1 MKKFVSMVLV
11 IALLLS
17 AASVPLVKS
26 GSSLI
31 VIKLWVGSPYMEV
44 NGLRQPIDAEGTK
57 PVIVE
62 SRTLVPI
69 RAIIEAFGGNVGW
82 SLTDKK
88 VTISF
93 NGNILELTINKPTAY
108 LNGFAMPID
117 PNNSKVVPQ
126 IIGGRTM
133 VPLRFVAE
141 SFGIGVDYDSKTK
154 QITLT
159 YTLVTPPNSPVLI
172 SPSNGAV
179 VTDTNITFSWMP
191 VGDADYYK
199 ISINSNGVNVYLQDK
214 VSSTS
219 IIVSQQAL
227 GTGTFTWQVAAHNS
241 AGWGQ
246 FSTSYTFSISVQVTI
261 PQPPTLISPISD
273 TVLKNYNI
281 TFNWTSV
288 SGADSYKLQIT
299 KDNSVIYSLDTIS
312 TNTFTLSGI
321 ELQSGNYV
329 WQVAAHNSAG
339 WSDWSLPGSF
349 ILQKQLTTGDIA
361 KFVDRVVYIEAETAD
376 GTIIG
381 TGFIISSDGKILT
394 NYHVIEGATSGT
406 ATLSNNSKYNIDYVL
421 GYSKPKD
428 FGDKDLAV
436 IKINATNLPVCTLG
450 DSDRIQVGDKV
461 VTIGNPLGIQ
471 NVVSEG
477 IISKIWETGLIQITA
492 PISPGNSGG
501 PLFNMDGEVI
511 GINTFQYAKGQ
522 NLNVALP
529 INWLKSL
536 DISLTMTL
544 LQVYQKEYENTQALP
559 AAPKLISP
567 SNGAVLTTTTPTLFW
582 DPVQN
587 IDYYIVG
594 IYENTVNSDSLVIAI
609 IVKDETSYSVPS
621 GKLKPGN
628 KYFWTVLS
636 HNASGYNSPNDLS
649 LWTFTISEPQ
659 QISSPSLLSPKEG
672 DSISDLEDAITFTW
686 SPIQGVDRYILWI
699 GYGLSGSDSSK
710 IYEQTVTSTSATLD
724 ISTFIPAQLYTWAVA
739 AIDASGNSKWSLDR
753 HFSVVKTGQPIITLP
768 TTGSISYGTFMWS
781 SYPSLES
788 NETYVVLISD
798 SNGNTV
804 YFDSTTIN
812 FITVSSSYFTM
823 GKKYSFAVSIVYSS
837 GSNSYILYLNFVEF
851 YYGSKY

>member
-1 MKKFVSMVLV
+1 MKKFVSIALV
-11 IALLLS
+11 FALLLS
-17 AASVPLVKS
+17 AASAPLVKS

-31 VIKLWVGSPYMEV
+31 VVKLWVGSPYMEV

-69 RAIIEAFGGNVGW
+69 RAIIEAFGGTVGW

-93 NGNILELTINKPTAY
+93 NGNILELTINKPIAY
-108 LNGFAMPID
+108 LNGFAVPID

-141 SFGIGVDYDSKTK
+141 SFGISVDYDSKTK

-159 YTLVTPPNSPVLI
+159 YNLVTPPNAPMLI

-191 VGDADYYK
+191 VADADSYK
-199 ISINSNGVNVYLQDK
+199 ITINSNGVNIYSQDK
-214 VSSTS
+214 ISSSS
-219 IIVSQQAL
+219 ITVLQSNL

-246 FSTSYTFSISVQVTI
+246 FSTSYTFSIPIQVTI
-261 PQPPTLISPISD
+261 PPPPTLISPISN
-273 TVLKNYNI
+273 TVLNNSNI

-299 KDNSVIYSLDTIS
+299 KDNSVIYSLDAIS

-361 KFVDRVVYIEAETAD
+361 KFIDRVVYIEAKTAD
-376 GTIIG
+376 GTNIG
-381 TGFIISSDGKILT
+381 TGFIISSDGKIVT
-394 NYHVIEGATSGT
+394 NYHVIDKATSGT
-406 ATLSNNSKYNIDYVL
+406 VTLSNSAIYNIDYVL

-450 DSDRIQVGDKV
+450 DSDRVQVGDKV

-477 IISKIWETGLIQITA
+477 IVSKVWNTGLIQITA

-501 PLFNMDGEVI
+501 PLFNMLGEVI
-511 GINTFQYAKGQ
+511 GVNTFQYVNGQ

-529 INWLKSL
+529 INWLKQIDTSL
-536 DISLTMTL
+536 NMTL
-544 LQVYQKEYENTQALP
+544 AQVYQKEYGSLPTQLSAPALV
-559 AAPKLISP
+559 SP
-567 SNGAVLTTTTPTLFW
+567 SNKTAFFPLS
-582 DPVQN
+582 
-587 IDYYIVG
+587 ID
-594 IYENTVNSDSLVIAI
+594 
-609 IVKDETSYSVPS
+609 K
-621 GKLKPGN
+621 
-628 KYFWTVLS
+628 
-636 HNASGYNSPNDLS
+636 
-649 LWTFTISEPQ
+649 TISFNWLPVNGATYYV
-659 QISSPSLLSPKEG
+659 I
-672 DSISDLEDAITFTW
+672 
-686 SPIQGVDRYILWI
+686 WI
-699 GYGLSGSDSSK
+699 GEGLSGAESTN
-710 IYEQTVTSTSATLD
+710 IYRKQTTSTTFSIAT
-724 ISTFIPAQLYTWAVA
+724 STLPSGEIYTWAIGAV
-739 AIDASGNSKWSLDR
+739 DASGKIVWSEDR
-753 HFSVVKTGQPIITLP
+753 HFSIAKEKAINL
-768 TTGSISYGTFMWS
+768 ISPYNGEHTAIPMLSWS
-781 SYPSLES
+781 SYIGADSY
-788 NETYVVLISD
+788 YVGVVDVNSQ
-798 SNGNTV
+798 
-804 YFDSTTIN
+804 
-812 FITVSSSYFTM
+812 
-823 GKKYSFAVSIVYSS
+823 IVYTHITIITMDVVSVNNLKFYNVYKWCIFAIKD
-837 GSNSYILYLNFVEF
+837 GYIIATSEFRYF
-851 YYGSKY
+851 YYGF